1 MDVTEENMTPTE
13 MLEKIAELDYNHTQ
27 QRDLNAMMRH
37 WLDVADD
44 DMAMLRSENDAL
56 RRQAEVLEKSISEVQ
71 HIKEEP
77 CTSLLDDDFKAK
89 RCSEEKIQDFKKE
102 TTVMKEQNKKLTAEL
117 KSLQQERDQDK
128 INLKKLKAEFHTLER
143 RMEEAQFQLQNRD
156 EVIHQKNMQLKHSKE
171 TEEENANF
179 VKYLRLE
186 NQELREQLKDQVDEA
201 AFAMVNLN
209 VSVMGEKIGSLS
221 PPLSFAEEI
230 KQLGSSA
237 DVNSSMSD
245 AADHRQEETETE
257 ELLNPQ
263 NLTVE
268 LQTKKCAGI
277 FETVSQEAA
286 RFLLCVVTLAVLA
299 FAVSGNCSGNFASIN
314 DLLGCVGLRLQP
326 YCRVHYVAAPP
337 V

>member
-128 INLKKLKAEFHTLER
+128 INLKKLKAEFHTLE
-143 RMEEAQFQLQNRD
+143 
-156 EVIHQKNMQLKHSKE
+156 KNMQLKHSKE